1 MKPKERVLA
10 TIRNEPV
17 DKIPVC
23 HLNFSGYAA
32 EVILGKKDVWVGGE
46 HSQWVAMKK
55 LWEGEDAYG
64 EWVETREQDVV
75 ALQKACG
82 HDMLRLRYWP
92 WSQKP
97 TRKIDDY
104 TFLFGDPD
112 GEWFTMTYD
121 PELEL
126 LTRKE
131 GVAGHERSVSSS
143 DVDRAPDEDAL
154 RREVEQA
161 EAQAEQDPPAENP
174 YGWLASAIQRYPDY
188 MIRAG
193 GGTVF
198 VDMRSQTQLMES
210 ALWPDLFARKLMA
223 QARWICKTT
232 IPWLAA
238 TGLEVNVAGMDFCFP
253 QGPTISPAV
262 FRDVV
267 APALKLIV
275 DECHRLGMYYFYAS
289 DGNLWPVADTLF
301 HEIGID
307 GWFETDK
314 SSGMDIRRLRE
325 AYPNLTIQGN
335 IQVQVLHIG
344 TPDDVVRDVTECL
357 EAAHEV
363 GGVLCGASNMI
374 MPGTPPENIHALL
387 GTIDRLR

>member
-1 MKPKERVLA
+1 MKPRERVLA
-10 TIRNEPV
+10 TVRNEPV
-17 DKIPVC
+17 DRIPVC

-55 LWEGEDAYG
+55 LWEGDDAYR
-64 EWVETREQDVV
+64 EWEETREKDVV
-75 ALQKACG
+75 ALQEACG

-92 WSQKP
+92 WTRKP
-97 TRKIDDY
+97 TRRIDEH
-104 TFLFGDPD
+104 TFLFGDPE

-131 GVAGHERSVSSS
+131 GVGGSERPVSSS
-143 DVDRAPDEDAL
+143 DVDREPDEDAL
-154 RREVEQA
+154 RREVEEA
-161 EAQAEQDPPAENP
+161 EARAEQAPPPENP
-174 YGWLASAIQRYPDY
+174 YDYLRDQIARYPDY
-188 MIRAG
+188 VIRAG

-198 VDMRSQTQLMES
+198 VDMRSQTQLIES
-210 ALWPDLFARKLMA
+210 ALWPDLFARKLLA

-232 IPWLAA
+232 IPWLAE
-238 TGLEVNVAGMDFCFP
+238 TGLELNVAGMDFCFP
-253 QGPTISPAV
+253 QGPCISPGV

-267 APALKLIV
+267 APGLKLIA
-275 DECHRLGMYYFYAS
+275 DECHRRGMRYFYAS
-289 DGNLWPVADTLF
+289 DGNFWPVGDTLF
-301 HEIGID
+301 EEIGID

-325 AYPNLTIQGN
+325 QYPNLTIQGN
-335 IQVQVLHIG
+335 IRVQVLHRG
-344 TPDDVVRDVTECL
+344 SPDDVRRDVAECL

-363 GGVLCGASNMI
+363 GGVICGTSNMI
-374 MPGTPPENIHALL
+374 MPGTPPENIHAMLE
-387 GTIDRLR
+387 TIERLR